1 MRKKIIFIDIDGPL
15 SWGSWNDGSVSI
27 TPNETWDNGRLL
39 INEGMVK
46 PFTIPYP
53 WDIPECEAL
62 QTILDETNAQLVL
75 SSDWRNHFSFKQMG
89 AIFQHYGIH
98 RSHLIDTTTYQYL
111 WDKMSRPSGDYMRAA
126 QIAKWVKD
134 NKISNW
140 IAIDDLNV
148 ALHFKFMN
156 IPQWRHVK
164 VNGEM
169 QFKGKLR
176 NKIDE
181 CITKL
186 NR

>member
-1 MRKKIIFIDIDGPL
+1 MRKKIIFIDVDGPL
-15 SWGSWNDGSVSI
+15 SWGSWGDGIVTI
-27 TPNETWDNGRLL
+27 D
-39 INEGMVK
+39 EGNVA
-46 PFTIPYP
+46 PFTIPYA

-62 QTILDETNAQLVL
+62 KTILDETNAKLVL
-75 SSDWRNHFSFKQMG
+75 SSDWRNHYSFKQMG

-98 RSHLIDTTTYQYL
+98 SSHLIDTTTYQYL
-111 WDKMSRPSGDYMRAA
+111 WNKMSRCSNDYMRAA

-176 NKIDE
+176 NKVDE